1 MAFQGL
7 LNGGESEHF
16 PSTATH
22 QEPAYIAVQL
32 TEAGI
37 TPLPDRAN

>member
-16 PSTATH
+16 PPTATY
-22 QEPAYIAVQL
+22 QEPAYIAVKL

-37 TPLPDRAN
+37 TPLPEPAN